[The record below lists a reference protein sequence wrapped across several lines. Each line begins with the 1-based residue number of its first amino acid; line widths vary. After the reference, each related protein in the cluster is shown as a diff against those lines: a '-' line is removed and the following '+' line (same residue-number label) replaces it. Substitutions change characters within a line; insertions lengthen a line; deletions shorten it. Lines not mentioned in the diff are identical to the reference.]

1 MEYQGKRRQ
10 KLLTG
15 NGTLKI
21 ECLFQVQLSMRLLL
35 QIAQSYFYK
44 ITRCLSSVFLVPW
57 SNTPAYCGYIHV

>member
-1 MEYQGKRRQ
+1 MSPISVFWVVGFFWRCIEYGKWRQ

-35 QIAQSYFYK
+35 QIAQIYFYK
-44 ITRCLSSVFLVPW
+44 ITMFV
-57 SNTPAYCGYIHV
+57 

>member
-1 MEYQGKRRQ
+1 MSPISVVWVVGVFWRCIEYQGKGRQ

-35 QIAQSYFYK
+35 QIAQIYFYK
-44 ITRCLSSVFLVPW
+44 ITMFV
-57 SNTPAYCGYIHV
+57 